1 MNRFIDKFIEKS
13 TKLAN
18 QIHLRSVRDSVALT
32 MPLAILAG
40 IMVLINCMIL
50 DPKGILSGIVDANI
64 LIKAQ
69 EIGTHVTN
77 GTLGIWAVASTV
89 GVAYCLSKNRGYDEP
104 LIPGFVALCSF
115 VTLVPLTT
123 SVTPVNGSEAAVV
136 ANILS
141 QTYTGVAGMFT
152 GLVVGITATELFL
165 AISKVKALRIK
176 MPESVPPM
184 VAKSFDNMIPFMLV
198 VCFYAVVSFGL
209 DYFFGQSFNEL
220 VVNIIQQ
227 PIKGLTTSL
236 PGFLF
241 AMLIFNLLFAIGIH
255 PGAILDPIIGP
266 GLLLAITE
274 NMDALQAGLPAQ
286 NIINDSFKQ
295 VYGLIGGTGCT
306 ICLILAVFIF
316 SKRKDHRMIAKLGVA
331 PGIFNIN
338 EPIIFGFPIVMNPI
352 MIIPFVLVTQIDY
365 ILAYIVTSLGLI
377 EKCVVQIPWTTP
389 PVISAFLSTN
399 GDIKAAIFHIILIVL
414 GVMIY
419 LPFLKM
425 SERSLN
431 KQIEEN

>member
-1 MNRFIDKFIEKS
+1 MNNFIDKFVEKS
-13 TKLAN
+13 SKLAN
-18 QIHLRSVRDSVALT
+18 QIHLRSMRDSVALT

-40 IMVLINCMIL
+40 IMVLLNSLIL
-50 DPKGILSGIVDANI
+50 DPNGVLSSIINTNTLV
-64 LIKAQ
+64 KAQ
-69 EIGTHVTN
+69 EVGTHVTN

-89 GVAYCLSKNRGYDEP
+89 GVAYCLSKNKGAEEP

-123 SVTPVNGSEAAVV
+123 SVTPLGGSEAVGI
-136 ANILS
+136 ANILA
-141 QTYTGVAGMFT
+141 QTYTGVSGMFT

-165 AISKVKALRIK
+165 VISKIKALRIK

-198 VCFYAVVSFGL
+198 VVFYAVLSFVL
-209 DYFFGQSFNEL
+209 DCFFGQSFNEL

-236 PGFLF
+236 PGFLI
-241 AMLIFNLLFAIGIH
+241 AMVIFNLLFAIGIH
-255 PGAILDPIIGP
+255 PSAIVDTVIGP

-274 NMDALQAGLPAQ
+274 NMDAVQAGLPAQ

-306 ICLILAVFIF
+306 ICLIIAVFAF
-316 SKRKDHRMIAKLGVA
+316 SKRRDHKMIASLGVA

-338 EPIIFGFPIVMNPI
+338 EPVIFGFPIVMNPI
-352 MIIPFVLVTQIDY
+352 MIIPFVLVTQINF

-399 GDIKAAIFHIILIVL
+399 GDIRAAVFHIILIVI

-425 SERSLN
+425 SEKSLN
-431 KQIEEN
+431 NQIEEN